1 MSSHIFPT
9 LARERR
15 AAPSSLD
22 PRGGRAGRS
31 PPLGALPRERRAA
44 PSSLDPRGGAAGRSP
59 ALGALS
65 TSLRRAAP
73 WAACGAL
80 LATLLATLPAHALY
94 KVVAPDGKVT
104 YTDRVPD
111 TAGGKVT
118 PLNAAGGAAAVS
130 TALPPELQKVVA
142 KYPVTLFVTVDCTPC
157 DNARTLLRQRGI
169 PHAEK
174 IVQSGDDADTLQRL
188 TGTRDVPTLMIG
200 VQAVPG
206 LEPQTWNGYLNAAGY
221 PQQSMLP
228 AGYAFA
234 APTPLQAK
242 REAAEPAA
250 PPPVVPLPAAEP
262 LRNAAGIRF

>member
-9 LARERR
+9 LANERR
-15 AAPSSLD
+15 AVPRSRH
-22 PRGGRAGRS
+22 PRGGCV
-31 PPLGALPRERRAA
+31 
-44 PSSLDPRGGAAGRSP
+44 DRSP
-59 ALGALS
+59 ALAVIGS
-65 TSLRRAAP
+65 ILRRAAP
-73 WAACGAL
+73 VAASGALTAAL
-80 LATLLATLPAHALY
+80 LAALPAHALY

-118 PLNAAGGAAAVS
+118 PLNAAGGAAADS
-130 TALPPELQKVVA
+130 ATLPPELQKVVA

-157 DNARTLLRQRGI
+157 DNARSLLRQRGI
-169 PHAEK
+169 PHSER
-174 IVQSGDDADTLQRL
+174 IVQSGDDADALQRL

-206 LEPQTWNGYLNAAGY
+206 LEPQAWNGYLNAAGY

-228 AGYAFA
+228 AGYEFP
-234 APTPLQAK
+234 APTPMLTR

-250 PPPVVPLPAAEP
+250 PRPEVPLPAAEP

>member
-1 MSSHIFPT
+1 MSSHNFPS
-9 LARERR
+9 LARERQ
-15 AAPSSLD
+15 AAPSFVD

-31 PPLGALPRERRAA
+31 P
-44 PSSLDPRGGAAGRSP
+44 

-65 TSLRRAAP
+65 ASLRRAAP
-73 WAACGAL
+73 WAASGAL
-80 LATLLATLPAHALY
+80 IATLLTALPAHALY

-111 TAGGKVT
+111 AAGGKVT
-118 PLNAAGGAAAVS
+118 PLNAAGAAAADS

-157 DNARTLLRQRGI
+157 DNARALLRQRGI

-174 IVQSGDDADTLQRL
+174 IVQSGDDVDALQRL

-206 LEPQTWNGYLNAAGY
+206 LEPQAWNGYLNAAGY

-228 AGYAFA
+228 GGYEYA
-234 APTPLQAK
+234 APTPLLTK
-242 REAAEPAA
+242 RETAEPAA
-250 PPPVVPLPAAEP
+250 SRPVVPLPAAEP

>member
-1 MSSHIFPT
+1 MKSHIFQT
-9 LARERR
+9 L
-15 AAPSSLD
+15 
-22 PRGGRAGRS
+22 G
-31 PPLGALPRERRAA
+31 
-44 PSSLDPRGGAAGRSP
+44 
-59 ALGALS
+59 
-65 TSLRRAAP
+65 TSLRRATP
-73 WAACGAL
+73 WAGRGAL
-80 LATLLATLPAHALY
+80 IATLLAALPAHALY

-104 YTDRVPD
+104 YTDRLPD

-118 PLNAAGGAAAVS
+118 PLNAAGGPAVDS

-157 DNARTLLRQRGI
+157 DNARALLRQRGI

-174 IVQSGDDADTLQRL
+174 IVQSGDDSDALQRL

-206 LEPQTWNGYLNAAGY
+206 LEPQAWNGYLNAAGY

-228 AGYAFA
+228 VGYEFA
-234 APTPLQAK
+234 APTPLLTR
-242 REAAEPAA
+242 REATEPAA
-250 PPPVVPLPAAEP
+250 PNPLAPLPAAEP